1 MNNYNQTN
9 NAFGQSQTIGSAH
22 NGQPGGSLNKLPI
35 YNSSQNYSMQ
45 QHQLNS
51 QTPQQSTNTQKV
63 RRKRDFS

>member
-9 NAFGQSQTIGSAH
+9 NAFGQSQTIGSAQ